1 MDYELMMNGNVKIGQ
16 HAPEFEAVS
25 TMGNISLNDYKG
37 KWLVLFS
44 LPGDF
49 TPVCT
54 TEMIAFANANTYF
67 NKLNTCLV
75 GLSIDSNPSHLA
87 WMYDIYCKTG
97 IVIPFPIIADR
108 SGEIARKYGMI
119 SNSISNT
126 ATVRNVFIIDDKQIV
141 RTILVYPM
149 NIGRNIPEI
158 LRIVRALQVSDCNN
172 QMAPANWMPN
182 EPMILPMPQTFRQL
196 QDRNNLIQ
204 KQNNGF
210 SWYLSFRNP
219 SNLCINNANCSS
231 ENRVSDSKNDVEKQ
245 ISEKSSE
252 PQTSNVKTK
261 RNWPPKEIR

>member
-54 TEMIAFANANTYF
+54 TEIIAFANANTYF
-67 NKLNTCLV
+67 NKLNTYLV

-108 SGEIARKYGMI
+108 NGEIARKYGMI

-182 EPMILPMPQTFRQL
+182 EPMILPMPQTFSQL

-210 SWYLSFRNP
+210 SWYLSVRNP